1 MIQQNIT
8 VKNKIGI
15 HSRPAALLVDTASR
29 FKSKITIRNGERS
42 TLTTSMVKLLAL
54 RVKQDNEITITAEGE
69 DEVEALK
76 ALSELIESKFG
87 EE

>member
-1 MIQQNIT
+1 MIQQIIT

-29 FKSKITIRNGERS
+29 FKSKITIQNGDR
-42 TLTTSMVKLLAL
+42 TALTTSMVKLLAL
-54 RVKQDNEITITAEGE
+54 RVKKDNEITITAEGE
-69 DEVEALK
+69 DEEEAVK
-76 ALSELIESKFG
+76 ALSNLIEAKFG

>member
-1 MIQQNIT
+1 MVQQIIT

-29 FKSKITIRNGERS
+29 FKSKITIKSGERS
-42 TLTTSMVKLLAL
+42 ALTTSMVKLLAL
-54 RVKQDNEITITAEGE
+54 RVKKDNEITITAEGE
-69 DEVEALK
+69 DESEAVK
-76 ALSELIESKFG
+76 ALSDLIESNFG